1 LFIIRWRIVV
11 HGCIDG
17 YSRRIIYLKCAD
29 NNRADT
35 VLQLFVD
42 GVEKYG
48 LPSRVRADKGGENV
62 QVASYML
69 QHPLRGPGRGSF
81 ISGRSVHN
89 QRIER
94 LWRDVYVGCS
104 GLFYTIFQH
113 MEDLHILN
121 VDNEIHLYCLHY
133 VYLTRINH
141 ALNMFCDGW
150 NNHPLSSEH
159 NLTPVQLWVRG
170 LYATSSHEED
180 FSEVRLS
187 KFNNIAHTFSK
198 PLVSH
203 AVLCSLSDSFC
214 CYCTGTSTGIWS

>member
-1 LFIIRWRIVV
+1 MAWHGMAW

-29 NNRADT
+29 NNWADT

-42 GVEKYG
+42 GVEKCG

-69 QHPLRGPGRGSF
+69 QHPLHGPGRGSF

-89 QRIER
+89 QHIER

-113 MEDLHILN
+113 MEELHILN
-121 VDNEIHLYCLHY
+121 VDEIHLYCLHY
-133 VYLTRINH
+133 VYPNKDQPCPQY
-141 ALNMFCDGW
+141 AL
-150 NNHPLSSEH
+150 
-159 NLTPVQLWVRG
+159 
-170 LYATSSHEED
+170 
-180 FSEVRLS
+180 
-187 KFNNIAHTFSK
+187 
-198 PLVSH
+198 
-203 AVLCSLSDSFC
+203 
-214 CYCTGTSTGIWS
+214 